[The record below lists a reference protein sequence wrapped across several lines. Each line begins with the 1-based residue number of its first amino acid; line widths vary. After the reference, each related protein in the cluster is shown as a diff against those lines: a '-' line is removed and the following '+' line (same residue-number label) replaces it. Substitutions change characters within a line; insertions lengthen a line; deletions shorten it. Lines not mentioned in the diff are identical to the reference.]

1 MVAASRTKSQ
11 RATENDNLSGFLIT
25 VLEPASAAAEAYR
38 SARTNLLYRLRD
50 TLSVVIVIT
59 SPHSAEGK
67 STVCANLAVVLAQ
80 AGKDTLVLDCNF
92 REPVIHEIFGLRS
105 TPGIADVLAGTHEVR
120 EACQEPLSDSR
131 LRVLTVGTLPPD
143 PTGLLG
149 SPRFLEALSGIRE
162 EFDYVLID
170 SPPIGMVSD
179 PAILATH
186 SDGVLLTL
194 DAHAGRKEDAYQAV
208 HNLMSVGANV
218 LGTVMNNVK
227 DSRK

>member
-1 MVAASRTKSQ
+1 MVAYSRAETQ
-11 RATENDNLSGFLIT
+11 GAMENNNLSGSLVT
-25 VLEPASAAAEAYR
+25 ALEPTSVAAEAYR
-38 SARTNLLYRLRD
+38 YVRTNLLYRLPG
-50 TLSVVIVIT
+50 TSSNVIMVT
-59 SPHSAEGK
+59 SPRSEEGK
-67 STVCANLAVVLAQ
+67 STICANLGVVLAQ